1 MRVFLA
7 ALLCALVAPAAASAS
22 ADGADYNKPFNTADV
37 SDCVHPKSRT
47 GIAAFAF
54 DGSYLPFAL
63 DVRTAWPGCEHAPGS
78 MRVLKLQ
85 TLTAGG
91 RTTYL
96 ARGGGAGRP
105 HVHVS
110 ASDLQRPPAL
120 LPFGARNGNGRGAP
134 GCTSAI
140 YARPTELPQ
149 AMKYKPSQPR
159 SSGASWDNYGDPG
172 AALGSHFTY
181 LLWNLPRRDVAG
193 VEEEIG
199 GGGIVMAAL
208 KPRQELLVCDVS
220 LQRLDAFA
228 PGAAAPS
235 GETEWAY
242 VVTSNGAETLRG
254 WVMVGARYDGVA
266 YQLFDWT

>member
-1 MRVFLA
+1 MRVFLG

-37 SDCVHPKSRT
+37 SDCVYPKSRT

-54 DGSYLPFAL
+54 DGSYFGFAL
-63 DVRTAWPGCEHAPGS
+63 DVKSVWPGCESAPGS

-85 TLTAGG
+85 TLTVGG

-120 LPFGARNGNGRGAP
+120 LPFGARNGNGRSAP
-134 GCTSAI
+134 GCTFAI
-140 YARPTELPQ
+140 YARPTVLPQ
-149 AMKYKPSQPR
+149 EMKYKPSQPR
-159 SSGASWDNYGDPG
+159 SSGASWDNYGDPDTG
-172 AALGSHFTY
+172 VAAHFTY
-181 LLWNLPRRDVAG
+181 LLWNLPRRDA
-193 VEEEIG
+193 
-199 GGGIVMAAL
+199 
-208 KPRQELLVCDVS
+208 
-220 LQRLDAFA
+220 
-228 PGAAAPS
+228 
-235 GETEWAY
+235 
-242 VVTSNGAETLRG
+242 
-254 WVMVGARYDGVA
+254 ARYDGVA